1 MIDMSEL
8 VRQVESPSVSNLSRY
23 IVKRNF
29 WSIFDRVFRV
39 STPDG
44 QLILY
49 VKHPVF
55 RFREEFTIWADEA
68 QTRPVFRL
76 KAKQIIAINFCFD
89 ITDANTGALLATIQK
104 RGLKSLV
111 RDTFLVLDP
120 SGNQIGT
127 MEEHGHSILRR
138 LLPILT
144 SKHELTINGRQV
156 AFMRQIFRFFTREFE
171 IELQPSALDPRLVLA
186 CALLAI
192 IAEAR
197 RESGGG
203 WGNLLSSG

>member
-1 MIDMSEL
+1 MPEL
-8 VRQVESPSVSNLSRY
+8 VRQVETPSVSNQSRY
-23 IVKRNF
+23 FVKRNF

-39 STPDG
+39 HTMDG

-55 RFREEFTIWADEA
+55 RLREEFTIWTDDSER
-68 QTRPVFRL
+68 QPVFKL
-76 KAKQIIAINFCFD
+76 KSKQIIAINFCFD
-89 ITDANTGALLATIQK
+89 ITDATTGQIIATIQK

-111 RDTFLVLDP
+111 RDKFLILDP
-120 SGNQIGT
+120 SGQEIGT
-127 MEEHGHSILRR
+127 MEEQGHSWLRR
-138 LLPILT
+138 IFPILT
-144 SKHELTINGRQV
+144 SKHELTMNGRPV
-156 AFMRQIFRFFTREFE
+156 AFVQQLFRFFTREFQ
-171 IELQPSALDPRLVLA
+171 IDLQPSAVDPRFVLA

-203 WGNLLSSG
+203 ISNLLSSG